1 MLKPSWA
8 TQALRKPKASSMI
21 QTIMWAAQ
29 TMSRCPGGP
38 ILSERGVFINQF
50 CKKFNEKAKEE
61 DIPLPTKSFVK
72 PDRAC
77 EIKIG

>member
-1 MLKPSWA
+1 MAVPKLLLLLLLQSELRTEPLIMLKPSWA

-38 ILSERGVFINQF
+38 ILSE
-50 CKKFNEKAKEE
+50 
-61 DIPLPTKSFVK
+61 
-72 PDRAC
+72 
-77 EIKIG
+77 